1 MAKYSI
7 SPMTQLPSTSHRA
20 VDKNGFIT
28 YSLFGFLVQK
38 RAYEMGEKQKQKQKQ
53 TGNRETERERE
64 REKLMYMQIGRLGH
78 EDKTRQG
85 IKKAGRQEVVKR

>member
-38 RAYEMGEKQKQKQKQ
+38 RAYEMGEKQKQKQ
-53 TGNRETERERE
+53 TGNRERERERE
-64 REKLMYMQIGRLGH
+64 REKSSCICKSGASGT
-78 EDKTRQG
+78 KTRQDKG
-85 IKKAGRQEVVKR
+85 LRKREGKR